1 MKSLLKIYLFLIV
14 IIPLSIYVIFEVW
27 HVFGWKA
34 ITLSIFINSFLGIIL
49 RNFIGCRTKI
59 ADGYMFNP
67 KELPKYLAMLAAT
80 MVGVYLYVQLGNPE
94 LSINDWRFGM
104 VWIALVVFLP
114 IAFQVNKLFRD
125 RNDYVKISGH
135 MLTYRDNDHHG
146 EFSLKELKQAEVATG
161 GDVKLVFLDGR
172 ERSITTSD
180 MNFGSTELLELVNTI
195 NEILPN
201 LDRSV

>member
-34 ITLSIFINSFLGIIL
+34 MILSIFINSFLGVIL
-49 RNFIGCRTKI
+49 SNSIGCKTKI

-67 KELPKYLAMLAAT
+67 KELPKYLAMLAAD
-80 MVGVYLYVQLGNPE
+80 MVGVYFYVQLRNPE
-94 LSINDWRFGM
+94 LSINEWRFGL

-114 IAFQVNKLFRD
+114 IVFHVNKLVRD

-135 MLTYRDNDHHG
+135 LITYRDNEKHG
-146 EFSLKELKQAEVATG
+146 EFFLKDLKQAEFDGG
-161 GDVKLVFLDGR
+161 GDVKLIFLDGR
-172 ERSITTSD
+172 EQLIKTSE
-180 MNFGSTELLELVNTI
+180 MNFGSTDLAELVKTI
-195 NEILPN
+195 NEVLPSP
-201 LDRSV
+201 DTPV